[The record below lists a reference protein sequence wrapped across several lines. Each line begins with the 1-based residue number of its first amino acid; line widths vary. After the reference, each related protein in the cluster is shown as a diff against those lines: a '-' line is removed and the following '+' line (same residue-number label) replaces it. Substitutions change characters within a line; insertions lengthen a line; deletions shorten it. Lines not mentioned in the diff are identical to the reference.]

1 MANNLRLSSRSFRI
15 LTAVIGVVL
24 LVSTCLYSINIDM
37 NHTAEV
43 LTHRVEYINGQCTDY
58 SSLTL
63 ASEAKSLLRVTESA
77 QQCARDI
84 WYCDVQYDGPAP
96 TKHEVLTGC
105 VESHYLT
112 GLVLMA
118 PDGTITDSYSKDDAA
133 LPLLQDAL
141 VSDSLLDVAAHP
153 EKSYALR
160 ISCADNSYID
170 LAASALLDGEGIVA
184 VFYHTPAEYV
194 QAYSLSYQRLLEGF
208 NVDNDGTIVVTD
220 GTTILASNDDALRGL
235 STSEVPA
242 LQLIQQR
249 GRYDEMLYVRQ
260 DGLWQSGWLGYLV
273 QGRGFY
279 VCAYLPEQ
287 SVFETP
293 PKNMIFVVVAYL
305 MIVLLIELVR
315 RRTMRSY
322 EAEHLRQQRAY
333 QIELEQAAHKAEAA
347 NVAKTEFLQRMS
359 HDIRTPIN
367 GIRGMVEIGNHYSD
381 DPDKQAECRRKIW
394 DASGLLLELVNE
406 VLDMGKLESGEIIL
420 EHRPF
425 NMVKLLT
432 GLRDVLEKQASGRGI
447 KIICEDIALPHP
459 ELIGSPVH
467 VKRLMMNIMSN
478 AVKYNKDNGTITV
491 TLQELRC
498 EGGKA
503 WIRFTCAD
511 TGIGMSEE
519 FQKHIFEPFTQEAL
533 DARSTYGGTGLGMSI
548 AKSLVDKMDGTI
560 TFESKQGV
568 GTTYVITLPFEIDR
582 DAEPQ
587 PGHEKSMDASTLQG
601 MRVLLVED
609 NDLNLEIAQF
619 LLENAGMKVTTARN
633 GQQAVDTFAAAAPGS
648 FDAILMDVMMP
659 VMDGY
664 EATRT
669 IRRLDRPDAG
679 SIPILAMTANAF
691 TEDRRRA
698 YEAGMNEHLTKPLET
713 ELVLK
718 TLAKYVKK

>member
-1 MANNLRLSSRSFRI
+1 MANNLRLSSLRFRI

-24 LVSTCLYSINIDM
+24 LVGTFLYSINTDM
-37 NHTAEV
+37 NNITEV
-43 LTHRVEYINGQCTDY
+43 LTHRVEYIEGQCTYY

-63 ASEAKSLLRVTESA
+63 ASEAKSMLRVTESA

-84 WYCDVQYDGPAP
+84 RYCDVQYDGPAS

-141 VSDSLLDVAAHP
+141 ASDSLLDVAAHP

-293 PKNMIFVVVAYL
+293 PKNMIFIVVAYL

-432 GLRDVLEKQASGRGI
+432 GLRDVLEKQAAGRGI

-548 AKSLVDKMDGTI
+548 TKSLVDKMDGTI

-568 GTTYVITLPFEIDR
+568 GTTYVITLPFEINR

-633 GQQAVDTFAAAAPGS
+633 GQEAVDTFAAAAPGS

>member
-24 LVSTCLYSINIDM
+24 LVSTCLYSINTDM

-43 LTHRVEYINGQCTDY
+43 LTHRVEYIEGQCTDY

-63 ASEAKSLLRVTESA
+63 ASEAKSMLRVTESA

-141 VSDSLLDVAAHP
+141 ASDSLLDVAAHP

-170 LAASALLDGEGIVA
+170 LAASALLDGDGIVA

-293 PKNMIFVVVAYL
+293 PKNMIFIVVAYL

-359 HDIRTPIN
+359 NDIRTPIN

-432 GLRDVLEKQASGRGI
+432 GLRDVLEKQAAGRGI

-467 VKRLMMNIMSN
+467 VKRLIMNIMSN

-548 AKSLVDKMDGTI
+548 TKSLVDKMDGTI

-568 GTTYVITLPFEIDR
+568 GTTYVITLPFEINR

>member
-24 LVSTCLYSINIDM
+24 LVSTCLYSINTDM

-43 LTHRVEYINGQCTDY
+43 LTHRVEYIEGQCTDY

-63 ASEAKSLLRVTESA
+63 ASEAKSILRVTESA

-141 VSDSLLDVAAHP
+141 ASDSLLDVAAHP

-293 PKNMIFVVVAYL
+293 PKNMIFIVVVYL

-381 DPDKQAECRRKIW
+381 DPDKQAE
-394 DASGLLLELVNE
+394 
-406 VLDMGKLESGEIIL
+406 
-420 EHRPF
+420 
-425 NMVKLLT
+425 
-432 GLRDVLEKQASGRGI
+432 
-447 KIICEDIALPHP
+447 
-459 ELIGSPVH
+459 
-467 VKRLMMNIMSN
+467 
-478 AVKYNKDNGTITV
+478 
-491 TLQELRC
+491 
-498 EGGKA
+498 
-503 WIRFTCAD
+503 
-511 TGIGMSEE
+511 
-519 FQKHIFEPFTQEAL
+519 
-533 DARSTYGGTGLGMSI
+533 
-548 AKSLVDKMDGTI
+548 
-560 TFESKQGV
+560 
-568 GTTYVITLPFEIDR
+568 
-582 DAEPQ
+582 
-587 PGHEKSMDASTLQG
+587 
-601 MRVLLVED
+601 
-609 NDLNLEIAQF
+609 
-619 LLENAGMKVTTARN
+619 
-633 GQQAVDTFAAAAPGS
+633 
-648 FDAILMDVMMP
+648 
-659 VMDGY
+659 
-664 EATRT
+664 
-669 IRRLDRPDAG
+669 
-679 SIPILAMTANAF
+679 
-691 TEDRRRA
+691 
-698 YEAGMNEHLTKPLET
+698 
-713 ELVLK
+713 
-718 TLAKYVKK
+718 

>member
-1 MANNLRLSSRSFRI
+1 MANNLHLSSRSFRI

-37 NHTAEV
+37 NHMAEV
-43 LTHRVEYINGQCTDY
+43 LTHRVEYIEGQCTDY

-63 ASEAKSLLRVTESA
+63 ASEAKSILRVTESA

-84 WYCDVQYDGPAP
+84 RYCDVQYDGPAP

-208 NVDNDGTIVVTD
+208 NVNNDGTIVVTD

-260 DGLWQSGWLGYLV
+260 DGLWQSGWFGYLV

-293 PKNMIFVVVAYL
+293 PKSMIFIVVTYL

-432 GLRDVLEKQASGRGI
+432 GLRDVLEKQAAGRGI

-478 AVKYNKDNGTITV
+478 AVKYNKDNGTIWTTALISNQCEAPEAAIAIIDYMHTWEGQGHHNAPILDENGQYTYEEGQEPSPLTMIRETINWAKEAGTTDEDAQYQKGWRKSPFDNLFNNMKLRQADQNRMLV
-491 TLQELRC
+491 RTMPDGGNDPAVYTTLEWRQEYRNYLNY
-498 EGGKA
+498 
-503 WIRFTCAD
+503 
-511 TGIGMSEE
+511 IGDMMHDNPDHMGVYTSD
-519 FQKHIFEPFTQEAL
+519 FYGLPVTQEAL
-533 DARSTYGGTGLGMSI
+533 DYSAGLNTLTTDWVVDLVTG
-548 AKSLVDKMDGTI
+548 KKDVND
-560 TFESKQGV
+560 
-568 GTTYVITLPFEIDR
+568 
-582 DAEPQ
+582 DA
-587 PGHEKSMDASTLQG
+587 
-601 MRVLLVED
+601 VW
-609 NDLNLEIAQF
+609 AQY
-619 LLENAGMKVTTARN
+619 LKE
-633 GQQAVDTFAAAAPGS
+633 
-648 FDAILMDVMMP
+648 
-659 VMDGY
+659 
-664 EATRT
+664 
-669 IRRLDRPDAG
+669 
-679 SIPILAMTANAF
+679 ANAKGAQEVLNSF
-691 TEDRRRA
+691 LAE
-698 YEAGMNEHLTKPLET
+698 YNELNGTDYTAVTISK
-713 ELVLK
+713 
-718 TLAKYVKK
+718 